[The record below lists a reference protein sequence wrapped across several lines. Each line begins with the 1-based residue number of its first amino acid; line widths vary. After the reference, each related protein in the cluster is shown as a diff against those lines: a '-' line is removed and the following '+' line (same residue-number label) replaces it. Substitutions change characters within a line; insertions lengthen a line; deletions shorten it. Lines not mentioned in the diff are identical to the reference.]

1 MSMKRI
7 LACELEVCRNR
18 STGVDFVRRWC
29 FSTGAGAGPG
39 VDIFD

>member
-1 MSMKRI
+1 VLQPVKRYVSKGVKDPEYRVDSGMS
-7 LACELEVCRNR
+7 
-18 STGVDFVRRWC
+18 WY